1 LKNYLRQCAPTSRR
15 NVDGIII
22 SRNRP
27 GAETGL
33 AAVGGGE
40 DGGQAMA
47 GPSLGLALDLKA
59 ASSKGSR
66 IESALDKLGLQ
77 KRKVSSSAYIC
88 TLSIN
93 GF

>member
-1 LKNYLRQCAPTSRR
+1 MCPLQKRR
-15 NVDGIII
+15 NVDGLII

-27 GAETGL
+27 GAESGL

-40 DGGQAMA
+40 DGGQAVA

-59 ASSKGSR
+59 ASNKGSR

-77 KRKVSSSAYIC
+77 KRKVS
-88 TLSIN
+88 
-93 GF
+93 